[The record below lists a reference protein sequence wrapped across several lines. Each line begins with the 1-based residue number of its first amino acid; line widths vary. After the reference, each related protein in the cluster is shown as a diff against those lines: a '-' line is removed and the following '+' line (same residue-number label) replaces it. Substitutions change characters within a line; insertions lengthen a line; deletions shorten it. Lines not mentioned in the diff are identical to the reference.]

1 MKRLLIDMDD
11 VICENGFIRMI
22 NEFLGTNYKSEDA
35 NSYYVNDLIPKDKF
49 EEWVKFFEEKNVYDY
64 VNIVKDAPEVIEKL
78 NEFYDIYIITAYIFR
93 DKPEISGNQ
102 LKNKFDYLTKNLPF
116 IDPKKFIFL
125 SDKELVDADIRID
138 DSVDKLKGKMAE
150 AHVSQDK
157 LSKQLGITVQSLN
170 AKINGRSQFTLEEVV
185 KITAYL
191 NLEDP
196 VNIFFKPNVLK
207 MQQMNGATVDKEVV

>member
-1 MKRLLIDMDD
+1 MS
-11 VICENGFIRMI
+11 F
-22 NEFLGTNYKSEDA
+22 
-35 NSYYVNDLIPKDKF
+35 
-49 EEWVKFFEEKNVYDY
+49 
-64 VNIVKDAPEVIEKL
+64 
-78 NEFYDIYIITAYIFR
+78 
-93 DKPEISGNQ
+93 
-102 LKNKFDYLTKNLPF
+102 
-116 IDPKKFIFL
+116 
-125 SDKELVDADIRID
+125 
-138 DSVDKLKGKMAE
+138 DKLKGKMAE

-170 AKINGRSQFTLEEVV
+170 AKINVV

>member
-1 MKRLLIDMDD
+1 MS
-11 VICENGFIRMI
+11 F
-22 NEFLGTNYKSEDA
+22 
-35 NSYYVNDLIPKDKF
+35 
-49 EEWVKFFEEKNVYDY
+49 
-64 VNIVKDAPEVIEKL
+64 
-78 NEFYDIYIITAYIFR
+78 
-93 DKPEISGNQ
+93 
-102 LKNKFDYLTKNLPF
+102 
-116 IDPKKFIFL
+116 
-125 SDKELVDADIRID
+125 
-138 DSVDKLKGKMAE
+138 DKLKGKMAE
-150 AHVSQDK
+150 AHVSQEK

>member
-35 NSYYVNDLIPKDKF
+35 NSYFVNDLIPKDKF

-93 DKPEISGNQ
+93 DKPEISGSQ
-102 LKNKFDYLTKNLPF
+102 LKINL
-116 IDPKKFIFL
+116 II
-125 SDKELVDADIRID
+125 
-138 DSVDKLKGKMAE
+138 
-150 AHVSQDK
+150 
-157 LSKQLGITVQSLN
+157 
-170 AKINGRSQFTLEEVV
+170 
-185 KITAYL
+185 
-191 NLEDP
+191 
-196 VNIFFKPNVLK
+196 
-207 MQQMNGATVDKEVV
+207 